1 MKPIPFELNDNS
13 MSFNYIRTREG
24 PNHFVCYY
32 KHKAVLRQDP
42 KDAWRVMSVAK
53 FTDTGKALKEWCLQM
68 HQTWVI
74 DRQEKEEEEGRKDTS
89 FASEVQQEVEPND
102 NTKMVT

>member
-1 MKPIPFELNDNS
+1 

-32 KHKAVLRQDP
+32 KHQTVLRQDP

-53 FTDTGKALKEWCLQM
+53 FTDTGKALKEWCLTDASEM
-68 HQTWVI
+68 GYRS
-74 DRQEKEEEEGRKDTS
+74 DKNKNKKEGRKDTS
-89 FASEVQQEVEPND
+89 LQ
-102 NTKMVT
+102 